1 MIAWCLHRADMDQG
15 GIVCVRERESVS
27 VCVCVCVCERGTTT
41 GHDLIRV
48 CSALSPPIDLHIMI
62 YSSDLWHTMVAEC

>member
-1 MIAWCLHRADMDQG
+1 MIAWCLPRADMAQG
-15 GIVCVRERESVS
+15 GIVCVRERVC
-27 VCVCVCVCERGTTT
+27 VCVCVCVCERGTTA

-48 CSALSPPIDLHIMI
+48 RSALSPPIALHIMI